1 MKSYLLKILNPR
13 RCSPLAS
20 CLLVGLLVSGCLGAD
35 QSGLHIR
42 LVADGR
48 ERAFVVS
55 ASTSVGQFLD
65 NQGITLGDFD
75 KVYPDLFTPL
85 TDNLLITVIR
95 VVQKQECDTQDIPY
109 PTLDQK
115 TTDLPPGQSKVIQAG
130 VNGTQNVCSNVILED
145 GVEKSRTPGSTT
157 ILTQP
162 IPEIVAHGVDTNAIT
177 PATINGVI
185 VYLSGREAHIIEGN
199 SVRQRTLPT
208 GGNLDGRIFALSDTG
223 KQLLYTRSI
232 GSAPTSPDAATP
244 TPDPTAAHFNEL
256 WVLLDVSDANARP
269 VKLLDDVLDAEWVP
283 GQPNTISYSTGGPN
297 SKFPGYE
304 AFNDLI
310 IAQLDGQT
318 GQLIK
323 ANKLVPVGPTGE
335 YNWWGTQYRWSPDGK
350 ALAWA
355 QADGVGTVDV
365 KTGKLTRL
373 LTFKVYSTTLPQGW
387 LWVPSLT
394 WSPSGT
400 LLGASIHGPPEGSEP
415 PDASPVFD
423 FAVAAADNSFQLTLL
438 PKAGMWARP
447 AFGPLDPNGTGHV
460 AYLRA
465 RDPENS
471 LNSDYD
477 LVVANRDGSN
487 ATALFPGTDKPG
499 LHPIDDL
506 GAGTD
511 WVWSPDGHQLVAV
524 YQGDLWLIDAATG
537 HATQLTVV
545 GNTALP
551 RWASAP

>member
-1 MKSYLLKILNPR
+1 MKLYLLKYTTMR
-13 RCSPLAS
+13 RISPLGA
-20 CLLVGLLVSGCLGAD
+20 LLTIGLLVSGCLGAD
-35 QSGLHIR
+35 QSGLHVR

-55 ASTSVGQFLD
+55 SATSVGQFLE
-65 NQGITLGDFD
+65 NQGVTLGEFD
-75 KVYPDLFTPL
+75 KVYPELFTPL

-95 VVQKQECDTQDIPY
+95 VVQKQQCDTQDIPY
-109 PTLDQK
+109 STLDQK
-115 TTDLPPGQSKVIQAG
+115 TADLPPGQTKVIQAG
-130 VNGTQNVCSNVILED
+130 VNGTQSVCSNVILED
-145 GVEKSRTPGSTT
+145 GVEKSRTPGGITVV
-157 ILTQP
+157 TQP
-162 IPEIVAHGVDTNAIT
+162 IPEIVAHGIDANAIT

-185 VYLSGREAHIIEGN
+185 VYLGGQDAHIIEGN

-223 KQLLYTRSI
+223 KQLLYTRMI
-232 GSAPTSPDAATP
+232 GSASASTVSATP

-256 WVLLDVSDANARP
+256 WVLLDVSDPNAKP
-269 VKLLDDVLDAEWVP
+269 VKLLADVLDAEWVP

-297 SKFPGYE
+297 SKFPFYE

-310 IAQLDGQT
+310 VAQLNGQT

-323 ANKLVPVGPTGE
+323 ANKLVSVGPTGE

-350 ALAWA
+350 GLAWA
-355 QADGVGTVDV
+355 QADGIGTVDV

-373 LTFKVYSTTLPQGW
+373 LNFKVYSTTLPQGW
-387 LWVPSLT
+387 VWVPSLS

-400 LLGASIHGPPEGSEP
+400 LLGATVHGPPEGSEP
-415 PDASPVFD
+415 PDASPVFN
-423 FAVAAADNSFQLTLL
+423 FAVAATNSAFQVTLM
-438 PKAGMWARP
+438 PRAGMWARP
-447 AFGPLDPNGTGHV
+447 QFSPLDPNGTGHV

-465 RDPENS
+465 RDPDNS

-477 LVVANRDGSN
+477 LAVANRDGSN
-487 ATALFPGTDKPG
+487 STALFPGADKPG
-499 LHPIDDL
+499 LRPIDDR
-506 GAGTD
+506 GAD
-511 WVWSPDGHQLVAV
+511 WTWSPDGHQLVAV
-524 YQGDLWLIDAATG
+524 YQGDLWLIDAASG

-545 GNTALP
+545 GDTALP